1 MFLRPKVQRRN
12 VTVSQNASLP
22 WEREDGAT
30 KSIAYRGMK
39 MGRPPKVSVDNDAK
53 LPRHDQLVSLR
64 RGQSTKQSFARS
76 GLISRVVRTSVNT

>member
-1 MFLRPKVQRRN
+1 MRVVWRTIAIRQAPEHAPVPLVELLDGALMFLRPKVQRRN

-53 LPRHDQLVSLR
+53 LPRHD
-64 RGQSTKQSFARS
+64 
-76 GLISRVVRTSVNT
+76 

>member
-1 MFLRPKVQRRN
+1 MRVVWRTIAIRQAPEHAAVPRVELLDGALMFLRPKVQRRN

-53 LPRHDQLVSLR
+53 LPRHD
-64 RGQSTKQSFARS
+64 
-76 GLISRVVRTSVNT
+76 

>member
-53 LPRHDQLVSLR
+53 LPRHD
-64 RGQSTKQSFARS
+64 
-76 GLISRVVRTSVNT
+76 